1 MKRYKMAALL
11 AASVFL
17 AAGFSACTEEEPQ
30 PASSAVVSQVEDLTV
45 FAEGT
50 KIGGID
56 VSGKTAEQAL
66 ELCREEIEKNVGS
79 LEITV
84 KFKDDTIL
92 LAKDDFETN
101 EVLELTLPKLLE
113 SREVGEH
120 ELSYVTELS
129 KAGEEKLRAAAAA
142 CTVAEKSSEV
152 SGFDKESGSFVFTEG
167 QNGTRV
173 DMVTTLKSVKQLLS
187 QKHGGDIQATFIEV
201 KPEITKEYLT
211 QNFKLMSSYTTQST
225 NTANGNANMALAL
238 SHINGTILQPGQT
251 FSYNGTIGD
260 STDPGA
266 GWKSAGGLVSGL
278 LVQVYG
284 GGICQGSTTL
294 YNAALLAG
302 MEIVERECHST
313 PSTYCPIGLD
323 ATVDY
328 GYIDFKFK
336 NPLEHAVYISAWMD
350 GVTLH
355 VNFYGCF
362 PEEWDKVVV
371 GSEQTGSQ
379 PALTEVSF
387 KVDENLEKGQ
397 YVRKS
402 TGNTGYT
409 ASAWRI
415 YYKGETE
422 VSREALP
429 SSSYR
434 ATGPVYAVGEGTDTK
449 KVDTTKE
456 NGTTEPS
463 PSPSPT
469 PTPTPTPVPDTPAVS
484 DPAPTPLPTPT
495 PVPEPTVAPLPE
507 ITPAPPADDST
518 DNGGIIDW
526 L

>member
-1 MKRYKMAALL
+1 MKHHKKIILL
-11 AASVFL
+11 AATVLL
-17 AAGFSACTEEEPQ
+17 AAGLSACNEEEPL
-30 PASSAVVSQVEDLTV
+30 PVSSAVVSQAEDLTV
-45 FAEGT
+45 FADGT
-50 KIGGID
+50 KIGGTD
-56 VSGKTAEQAL
+56 VSGKTAEEAL
-66 ELCREEIEKNVGS
+66 ELCRDEIEKNVNS

-92 LAKDDFETN
+92 LAKEDFEVK
-101 EVLELTLPKLLE
+101 EILELTLPKLLK
-113 SREVGEH
+113 SRETGEH
-120 ELSYVTELS
+120 ELAYVTELS
-129 KAGEEKLRAAAAA
+129 AAGEEKLRTAAAA
-142 CTVAEKSSEV
+142 CTVTEKNSEV
-152 SGFDKESGSFVFTEG
+152 SGFDKESGSFVFTDG
-167 QNGTRV
+167 QNGTKV
-173 DMVTTLKSVKQLLS
+173 DMVTTLKSVRQLLS
-187 QKHGGDIQATFIEV
+187 QKHGGDIQAAFLEV

-211 QNFKLMSSYTTQST
+211 QNFKLLSSYTTQST

-260 STDPGA
+260 STNPNA
-266 GWKSAGGLVSGL
+266 GWKPAGGLVSGL

-328 GYIDFKFK
+328 GNIDFKFK

-362 PEEWDKVVV
+362 PEKWDKITI

-379 PALTEVSF
+379 PPLTEVSF
-387 KVDENLEKGQ
+387 KEDENLEKGQ

-422 VSREALP
+422 VSRESLP

-434 ATGPVYAVGEGTDTK
+434 ATGPVYAIGKGTDTK

-456 NGTTEPS
+456 NGSTEPS

-469 PTPTPTPVPDTPAVS
+469 PTPSPTPVPDTPAVS
-484 DPAPTPLPTPT
+484 DPAPTPMPTPT
-495 PVPEPTVAPLPE
+495 PVPEATVAPLPE
-507 ITPAPPADDST
+507 ITPAPPADDSG
-518 DNGGIIDW
+518 DDSEIIDW